1 MQITLVHTNNVHS
14 SLDAWL
20 RTAATVKA
28 VLAASAENG
37 RPDLPGALT
46 PLRSRGYSYV
56 MATYSPTLEAPRQR
70 R

>member
-1 MQITLVHTNNVHS
+1 MQITLVHTNNVH

-37 RPDLPGALT
+37 RPGLPGALT
-46 PLRSRGYSYV
+46 PLRSRV
-56 MATYSPTLEAPRQR
+56 ILM
-70 R
+70 